1 MLKPGITISIKN
13 WLSGLKIYGKNPKP
27 IKIKQLFSRTAQK
40 KKLILNNIYNFELI
54 FALLPTAAQ
63 LLPVVAAESAYM
75 LVAGNN
81 CFWALVLQIA

>member
-1 MLKPGITISIKN
+1 MKC
-13 WLSGLKIYGKNPKP
+13 P
-27 IKIKQLFSRTAQK
+27 IKKGRRIGLFC
-40 KKLILNNIYNFELI
+40 IYNFELI

-75 LVAGNN
+75 LVAGSN